1 MSLAHWILEHL
12 TPGHSESRARLAH
25 AMEANSKA
33 NDLLTEEMKRAAF
46 RPDQTMRLRV
56 GEWHEKK

>member
-1 MSLAHWILEHL
+1 VSLAHWILEHL
-12 TPGHSESRARLAH
+12 TPGYNASRERLAH
-25 AMEANSKA
+25 AMDANSKA

-56 GEWHEKK
+56 GEWDKK

>member
-12 TPGHSESRARLAH
+12 TPGYNASRERLAH
-25 AMEANSKA
+25 AMDANSKA

-56 GEWHEKK
+56 GEWDKK

>member
-1 MSLAHWILEHL
+1 MSLAHWILEHI
-12 TPGHSESRARLAH
+12 TPGYSESRERLNH

-33 NDLLTEEMKRAAF
+33 NDLLTEEMRRAAF

-56 GEWHEKK
+56 GEWDKK